1 MTKDQRPIKGKLFD
15 LYQRMDKVEEL
26 IEDMDELGVTSRE
39 QAEAMISDL
48 DSQID
53 EQEAH
58 SDEGDSR

>member
-1 MTKDQRPIKGKLFD
+1 MSDAGKAKLFH
-15 LYQRMDKVEEL
+15 LYERMDKLEEL

-58 SDEGDSR
+58 PGEGNSR

>member
-1 MTKDQRPIKGKLFD
+1 MSQVRNERLFN
-15 LYQRMDKVEEL
+15 LYERMDKLEEL
-26 IEDMDELGVTSRE
+26 IEDMDELGVSSRE

-58 SDEGDSR
+58 PDEGDSR

>member
-1 MTKDQRPIKGKLFD
+1 MTKDQRPNKNKLFD
-15 LYQRMDKVEEL
+15 LYERMDKLEEL

-53 EQEAH
+53 EHEAH
-58 SDEGDSR
+58 LDEDDDR